1 MACDVTSGRS
11 LPCKDSRTGIKSVDF
26 APFSEYGFSVA
37 AQEIATLPV
46 GLTTVFR
53 YLVKATGNKFDDV
66 PTINLETR
74 TVEYKQTLS
83 MILQKVGATTEVQ
96 LMLLL
101 YGRVI
106 AFVKDYNGNVFVVGI
121 DSGMDATTAPR
132 STDTSGY
139 TVTLEATDG
148 RYAPYLSSAAKTAL
162 EALVSLTTIAP

>member
-1 MACDVTSGRS
+1 MACDITSGRK
-11 LPCKDSRTGIKSVDF
+11 LPCKDSRIGIKSVDF
-26 APFSEYGFSVA
+26 APFSEYGFSVT
-37 AQEIATLPV
+37 AQEIAALPV

-53 YLVKATGNKFDDV
+53 YEVKGTGNKFDDV
-66 PTINLETR
+66 PTVNLETR

-83 MILQKVGATTEVQ
+83 LLLQKVGATTEVQ

-101 YGRVI
+101 YGRVV

-139 TVTLEATDG
+139 TITLEATDG

-162 EALVSLTTIAP
+162 EALVSVSVVTP

>member
-1 MACDVTSGRS
+1 MACDVTSGRK
-11 LPCKDSRTGIKSVDF
+11 LPCKDSRIGIKSVDF
-26 APFSEYGFSVA
+26 APFSEYGFTVA
-37 AQEIATLPV
+37 AQEIAALPV
-46 GLTTVFR
+46 SLTEVFR
-53 YLVKATGNKFDDV
+53 YEVKGTGNKFDDV
-66 PTINLETR
+66 PTVNLETR

-83 MILQKVGATTEVQ
+83 LLLQKVGATTEVQ

-139 TVTLEATDG
+139 TITLEATDG
-148 RYAPYLSSAAKTAL
+148 SYAPYLSSAAKTAL
-162 EALVSLTTIAP
+162 EALVSVTVITP